1 MAGDTAW
8 AMSEENVEVVRRV
21 FENSQTA
28 YKHGHFKESLSVE
41 AGLLDPDFELV
52 PAAELTTE
60 HYRGY
65 DGWERFMQ
73 TWTESFEQWSFELEQ
88 LVDAGHDRVVAIAR
102 QRGIGKESGVPVD
115 LEFGMLYEL
124 NAGRVNRVRVF
135 LDPASALE
143 AAGLSE

>member
-1 MAGDTAW
+1 
-8 AMSEENVEVVRRV
+8 MSEENVEVVRRV
-21 FENSQTA
+21 FENAQTA
-28 YKHGHFKESLSVE
+28 YEHGYFQESLSVE

-73 TWTESFEQWSFELEQ
+73 NWTEGFNQWSFELEQ
-88 LVDAGHDRVVAIAR
+88 LVDSGLDRVVAIAR

-124 NAGRVNRVRVF
+124 NAGRVIRVRVF

-143 AAGLSE
+143 AAGPSE

>member
-1 MAGDTAW
+1 ML
-8 AMSEENVEVVRRV
+8 EENVEVVRRV

-28 YKHGHFKESLSVE
+28 YKHGHFQESLSVE

-124 NAGRVNRVRVF
+124 NAGRVIRVRVF

>member
-28 YKHGHFKESLSVE
+28 YKQGHFQESLSVE
-41 AGLLDPDFELV
+41 TGLLDPDFELV

>member
-1 MAGDTAW
+1 
-8 AMSEENVEVVRRV
+8 MSEENVEVVRRV
-21 FENSQTA
+21 FENAQTA
-28 YKHGHFKESLSVE
+28 YKHGHFQESLSVE

-73 TWTESFEQWSFELEQ
+73 NWTEGFDQWSFELEQ
-88 LVDAGHDRVVAIAR
+88 LVDAGHDRVVAVAR

-124 NAGRVNRVRVF
+124 NAGRVTRVRVI